1 MTDYSKFYQSGPM
14 RVPGPGVPLP
24 PLLRRQA
31 EQDEFLAGAV
41 QRLIT
46 QFPNVYGPQAA
57 PSVADA
63 LQKKGEIL
71 P

>member
-1 MTDYSKFYQSGPM
+1 MIDYSKFYQSGPM
-14 RVPGPGVPLP
+14 KVPGATVPLP

-31 EQDEFLAGAV
+31 DTEKFLAGAV
-41 QRLIT
+41 QRLI
-46 QFPNVYGPQAA
+46 QRFPNVYGPQAA

-63 LQKKGEIL
+63 LKMKGDEL